1 MVRAART
8 SPAPQICGRCNLAR
22 PNTPTWCRPYNIPKI
37 RLTIQVRNPIQVSV
51 VNNATVISIVAN
63 MRPRFAFAAVDAPA
77 TLCMI
82 FDLTRAQ
89 YQ

>member
-1 MVRAART
+1 
-8 SPAPQICGRCNLAR
+8 
-22 PNTPTWCRPYNIPKI
+22 
-37 RLTIQVRNPIQVSV
+37 
-51 VNNATVISIVAN
+51 